1 MDVSLRELRELVWAG
16 RPGVLRF
23 MGLQRVGHDWATEPN
38 LTDTPV
44 HSPDPGNVQVIIYH
58 LYCNRNLTHIW
69 INTLTFSL
77 EVLGSKNAYNFK
89 SFDFI
94 HKDSCGH
101 VSKFC
106 TQFVSC
112 IGILR
117 GACLTCSYQDLVQ
130 MYCSRLNFKVPPMAS
145 IWLYSHDYVMLHDK
159 RGFAHV
165 IKVTTQLTWIWRD
178 YPGEFKL
185 IPEAL

>member
-1 MDVSLRELRELVWAG
+1 M
-16 RPGVLRF
+16 
-23 MGLQRVGHDWATEPN
+23 TEPN

-58 LYCNRNLTHIW
+58 LHCNRNLTHIW

-112 IGILR
+112 MGILC

-130 MYCSRLNFKVPPMAS
+130 MYCSRLNFKVPPMVS
-145 IWLYSHDYVMLHDK
+145 I
-159 RGFAHV
+159 
-165 IKVTTQLTWIWRD
+165 
-178 YPGEFKL
+178 
-185 IPEAL
+185 